1 LSNFWADS
9 GRKLYFSPIFSFSHR
24 EGGNNDDLAM
34 ASAVR
39 TLLLIWRA
47 GVKARLFFISLPAF
61 QGIFPYP
68 ILIL

>member
-1 LSNFWADS
+1 MEKVISSNN
-9 GRKLYFSPIFSFSHR
+9 
-24 EGGNNDDLAM
+24 EDLKPV
-34 ASAVR
+34 SDVG
-39 TLLLIWRA
+39 TLLLVWRA